1 MEVLMKTKFLRT
13 ALFLIL
19 AVMLLPFQ
27 IVNAG
32 PPDSANGGELSAY
45 SLSAVPSIKARS
57 AILVDSLRGQV
68 LFQKQPEQ
76 KLHISAACKIMTAL
90 VAIENANLDSKVTIS
105 KDSVEAEGSALSL
118 EVGEKYSVED
128 LVYGIMMTSA
138 NDAAKALAEYIGGDV
153 HKFVALMNN
162 KANELN
168 MKDTKFV
175 NPTGLY
181 DESQYT
187 TAHDVA
193 LLMRY
198 AVNNPEFNKIF
209 STRALPWISGN
220 GEVKVLTNQNKLFW
234 SYDGVDGGK
243 TGFNNKEH
251 QTAITTASKGGQ
263 RLICI
268 VLDSPEESV
277 FEDSAKI
284 LDYGFNN
291 FKVSVLVPKNSP
303 QKTVQVEGREINLI
317 SINDVYYTHPVG
329 ESYIKSFE
337 CVVTSDLKLPIKRD
351 QVVGT
356 AKYILNDDT
365 VISINL
371 YPDTEINPPE
381 DFISTSKK
389 KLFENKNIFYL
400 LIFLVI
406 IEVFLIL
413 YNIFRLMHKLVKRI
427 FISEKK

>member
-1 MEVLMKTKFLRT
+1 MKTKFLRAT
-13 ALFLIL
+13 LAFAVIL
-19 AVMLLPFQ
+19 MLLPFQ
-27 IVNAG
+27 LVDATSVDSVNNG
-32 PPDSANGGELSAY
+32 DSAAY
-45 SLSAVPSIKARS
+45 NSRAVPNIKARS

-68 LFQKQPEQ
+68 LYEKQPTQ

-90 VAIENANLDSKVTIS
+90 VAIEDASLDSKVTIS
-105 KDSVEAEGSALSL
+105 KDSVEAEGSALNL

-128 LVYGIMMTSA
+128 LVYGIMLTSA
-138 NDAAKALAEYIGGDV
+138 NDAAKALAEYIGEDV
-153 HKFVALMNN
+153 QKFVALMNN

-187 TAHDVA
+187 TAYDIA

-198 AVNNPEFNKIF
+198 AISNPDFNRIF
-209 STRALPWISGN
+209 STRALPWISGS
-220 GEVKVLTNQNKLFW
+220 GDVKVLTNQNKLFW

-243 TGFNNKEH
+243 TGFNSKEH
-251 QTAITTASKGGQ
+251 QTAITTASKGDQ
-263 RLICI
+263 RLISI

-277 FEDSAKI
+277 FDDSEHL

-291 FKVSVLVPKNSP
+291 YKVSVLVPKNSP
-303 QKTVQVEGREINLI
+303 QKTAQVDNREINLI

-329 ESYIKSFE
+329 ENYIKSFE
-337 CVVTSDLKLPIKRD
+337 CEISSELKLPIKKD

-356 AKYILNDDT
+356 AKYILNDET

-381 DFISTSKK
+381 DFLSTAKK
-389 KLFENKNIFYL
+389 RLLENKDIFYL
-400 LIFLVI
+400 LVTLVI
-406 IEVFLIL
+406 IEAFLIL
-413 YNIFRLMHKLVKRI
+413 YNILRLMHKLVKKV